1 MITVSVVRTNH
12 PTRWFSR
19 KGSNSTVESGVDLV
33 RPGNRRIGW
42 RVCIVARAT
51 GMPSAGAGLKDGAL
65 VATDCDLV
73 SKPLHGACH
82 ALP

>member
-1 MITVSVVRTNH
+1 
-12 PTRWFSR
+12 
-19 KGSNSTVESGVDLV
+19 
-33 RPGNRRIGW
+33 
-42 RVCIVARAT
+42 
-51 GMPSAGAGLKDGAL
+51 MPSAGAGLKDGAL